1 MKTIAAKVQINDD
14 RTLTIQLPID
24 VQSGEYDIVVVLN
37 NRSTNKEVQESS
49 HSEDEQDKTMTRA
62 WERWVEEV
70 EQLPLS
76 PSPTQGDFHQHLIEK
91 YRQQGLDL

>member
-1 MKTIAAKVQINDD
+1 MQTIAAKVQINDE
-14 RTLTIQLPID
+14 RTLTIQLPAD

-37 NRSTNKEVQESS
+37 NRSTNTEAQKLS
-49 HSEDEQDKTMTRA
+49 HSENEPDGTMACA

-76 PSPTQGDFHQHLIEK
+76 PSPTQDDFHQHLVEK
-91 YRQQGLDL
+91 YRKQGLDL